1 MQFCKVKVGND
12 WSVTPNTVDINILS
26 AELLLDPMEYL
37 QFIPDNKKCDELI
50 YNGYTTYNAYHYI
63 NINHNFNNNAV
74 MNHIS
79 MKVKH
84 LLREHKLNKILK

>member
-37 QFIPDNKKCDELI
+37 QFIKKVSIDI
-50 YNGYTTYNAYHYI
+50 QM
-63 NINHNFNNNAV
+63 
-74 MNHIS
+74 MNRFA
-79 MKVKH
+79 MQLQDH
-84 LLREHKLNKILK
+84 LLN